1 MSSSSSSN
9 LGEGQPKNV
18 PDTPEANVPKLPQE
32 ASLDATRD
40 YEATRNG
47 PDADFGSLPK
57 ELLENSRN
65 GTEQKIGKYVLRG
78 ELGQGGMGVV
88 LKALDPD
95 LNRVV
100 AIKFLNRNLLQSSI
114 ARRRFQREARAV
126 AAISHP
132 NVLTIHSVEEQNG
145 IPYLVMEYVAGQSL
159 KEYIQ
164 TKGKL
169 ETVEVIRLSA
179 QIAQGLAAAHAQG
192 VIHRDVKPGN
202 VMLHDGATRVR
213 LMDFGLARVAFDNAD
228 LTSHDHTVG
237 TPAYMAPEQ
246 IRGDAV
252 DARADLF
259 SLGCLM
265 YAMLTGHSPFHG
277 RTPAETVHR
286 ITSSEPPLLSDFDSS
301 VPPVL
306 ADIIQRLLCKDPQGR
321 YQSAFE
327 VSDVLKRLLQQLN
340 QTPTDEMDEFLH
352 SRGVEL
358 PKLASNPPNQAAQRW
373 LSGIVLIV
381 VVIGLGAVGW
391 NWFTNGKPRSPI
403 DDANRP
409 NSSPTGNPSHAQ
421 SVGAQKLAS
430 QELLKEISVSR
441 NGTARCATLSEALAL
456 AAKDCTITVLDEGPY
471 DEAIEITGE
480 RFQGLS
486 LVASK
491 SAQWR
496 LPSNK
501 RGAVLALHDVSNVTV
516 RGFVLET
523 SDRKDQAV
531 LLSGALNNIVFD
543 TVRFQQTAKSGGT
556 PLVEAVFKADF
567 DAINLQPVTFR
578 GCDFAADGLSIHW
591 SGGDTGAWPLNLE
604 NNHFTGTT
612 TLISL
617 GSSCRHVRM
626 VGNVFVGGI
635 NAININFKSWP
646 ADAQIE
652 ILNNTFVKPR
662 FWLGFV
668 TSTAFGPQDSAAVP
682 MQNPA
687 SRVMNNLILGGERVQ
702 GNDGQIEQALTQWKF
717 AANCWEREASTRD
730 NAGWNGRLSELKD
743 SVGLQ
748 NRDDPHDPN
757 YLVPEENSP
766 LLSEGVGGDLPAYI
780 GARGRR
786 ENARS
791 P

>member
-9 LGEGQPKNV
+9 LGEGPSEDV
-18 PDTPEANVPKLPQE
+18 PGTPEANVPKPPQE
-32 ASLDATRD
+32 GSLDVTRD
-40 YEATRNG
+40 YEGTRIG
-47 PDADFGSLPK
+47 LDADFGSLPK
-57 ELLENSRN
+57 ELLENSLS
-65 GTEQKIGKYVLRG
+65 GTEQMIGKYVLRG

-100 AIKFLNRNLLQSSI
+100 AIKFLNRHLLQSAI

-145 IPYLVMEYVAGQSL
+145 VPFLVMEYVAGQSL

-169 ETVEVIRLSA
+169 EAVEVIRLST

-192 VIHRDVKPGN
+192 VIHRDIKPGN

-213 LMDFGLARVAFDNAD
+213 LMDFGLARVAFDNAE

-306 ADIIQRLLCKDPQGR
+306 ADIIQRLLCKDPHGR

-327 VSDVLKRLLQQLN
+327 LADVLKRLLQQLN

-352 SRGVEL
+352 SRGVART
-358 PKLASNPPNQAAQRW
+358 KLGSNRPNQAAQRW
-373 LSGIVLIV
+373 LAGIFLVAV
-381 VVIGLGAVGW
+381 AIGLGAVGR
-391 NWFTNGKPRSPI
+391 NWFTNGEPQPPI
-403 DDANRP
+403 HGANRFNP
-409 NSSPTGNPSHAQ
+409 SPTGNPSNAQ
-421 SVGAQKLAS
+421 SVGAQKSAS
-430 QELLKEISVSR
+430 QELLTQISVSR

-471 DEAIEITGE
+471 EEAIEITGE
-480 RFQGLS
+480 RLQGLS
-486 LVASK
+486 LIASK
-491 SAQWR
+491 PAQWR
-496 LPSNK
+496 LPSSK
-501 RGAVLALHDVSNVTV
+501 RGAVLAIHDVSNVTV

-523 SDRKDQAV
+523 SDRRDQAV

-556 PLVEAVFKADF
+556 PLVEALFKAGQ
-567 DAINLQPVTFR
+567 DAQDLQPVTFR
-578 GCDFAADGLSIHW
+578 GCNFAADGLSIHW
-591 SGGDTGAWPLNLE
+591 SGGDTGAWPLHLE
-604 NNHFTGTT
+604 NNHFTGAT

-617 GSSCRHVRM
+617 GHSCRQIRI

-646 ADAQIE
+646 ADAQVE

-668 TSTAFGPQDSAAVP
+668 TSTAFAPQDSAAVP
-682 MQNPA
+682 MKNKA

-702 GNDGQIEQALTQWKF
+702 GNDGQITQALTEWQF
-717 AANCWEREASTRD
+717 AANCWEREASTRE
-730 NAGWNGRLSELKD
+730 NAGWSGRLSELKD
-743 SVGLQ
+743 SVGLR

-766 LLSEGVGGDLPAYI
+766 LLSEGVGGDLPSYI

-791 P
+791 L